1 MDITDADTLIA
12 LRSDQARIL
21 FPGDRAAV
29 ATRYKAISKRWHP
42 DVSGEPRA
50 SEVFAR
56 ISELHAI
63 ALRIVD
69 GGVSAGNERTFRTV
83 DGRAFR
89 LRWAVRHETDFGE
102 VLVGERHIAH
112 VVPRDLDDLSG
123 RAAKWTPNFAD
134 AEMRREMERF
144 LPHTRSIL
152 ETADGRVFVE
162 SKTPDQVLLRDLL
175 KSAPIDP
182 RHAAWMTTRLVNLA
196 CWLQWSGIVHGALG
210 PDTLLVSPEFHSVS
224 ITGPLLCGRSF
235 GLPLDAL
242 PERTLHAAPRYA
254 ADGTKADARLDPEL
268 VRQTVRE
275 VLGDAAGTSLAADPD
290 FPKPFA
296 NWLLM
301 PAATGAQDDF
311 LSWEAARDAS
321 FGPRRFVKWDFDPA
335 AAMAA

>member
-1 MDITDADTLIA
+1 MDIADAQMLIS
-12 LRSDQARIL
+12 LRPDQARVL
-21 FPGDRAAV
+21 FPGDRIAV
-29 ATRYKAISKRWHP
+29 AARYRILAKRWHP
-42 DVSGEPRA
+42 DVSTDPRA
-50 SEVFAR
+50 SEAFAR
-56 ISELHAI
+56 VTELHAI
-63 ALRIVD
+63 ALR
-69 GGVSAGNERTFRTV
+69 TV
-83 DGRAFR
+83 DGVASASERVFRTIDGRTFR

-112 VVPRDLDDLSG
+112 VVPRDLEDLSC
-123 RAAKWTPNFAD
+123 RAARWTPNFAD
-134 AEMRREMERF
+134 AEMRHEMERF
-144 LPHTRSIL
+144 LPRTRAIL
-152 ETADGRVFVE
+152 ETAQGRVFVE
-162 SKTPDQVLLRDLL
+162 SKTPDQVLLRDIL
-175 KSAPIDP
+175 KMSPIDP

-235 GLPLDAL
+235 GRSLDVL
-242 PERTLHAAPRYA
+242 PERTLHAVPRYA
-254 ADGTKADARLDPEL
+254 TDGATADARLDPEL

-275 VLGDAAGTSLAADPD
+275 VLGDAAGTSLGADPD

-335 AAMAA
+335 AAMPA